1 LTRSPVSADMVIPY
15 IIAALVGY
23 LLGGINSAIIVGKLS
38 GVDVR
43 EHGSKNAG
51 LTNAVRV
58 LGKKKALFVL
68 LGDVLKGV
76 LACVFGIVLATDTP
90 SVMLLAG
97 LMCVIGHN
105 WPVYFGFK
113 GGKGAL
119 TSVTVLFF
127 ADYRIALILIGV
139 FILLVALTRYVSL
152 GSMTGAVLLP
162 VFGIVFRKGL
172 DFFIF
177 SMILAVMLVWRHRG
191 NIQRLIKG
199 EESKLDLKKK

>member
-1 LTRSPVSADMVIPY
+1 MVIPY

-76 LACVFGIVLATDTP
+76 LACVFGIVLAPDTP

-127 ADYRIALILIGV
+127 ADYRIAVILIGV

>member
-1 LTRSPVSADMVIPY
+1 MVIPY

-76 LACVFGIVLATDTP
+76 LACVFGIVLAPDTP

>member
-1 LTRSPVSADMVIPY
+1 MVIPY

-76 LACVFGIVLATDTP
+76 LACVFGIVLAPDTP

-139 FILLVALTRYVSL
+139 FILLVVLTRYVSL

>member
-1 LTRSPVSADMVIPY
+1 MVIPY

-76 LACVFGIVLATDTP
+76 LACVFGIVLAPDTP

-127 ADYRIALILIGV
+127 ADFRIALILIGV

>member
-1 LTRSPVSADMVIPY
+1 MVIPY

-76 LACVFGIVLATDTP
+76 LACVFGIVLAPDTP
-90 SVMLLAG
+90 SVMLLA
-97 LMCVIGHN
+97 LYVRYRAQLTCIL
-105 WPVYFGFK
+105 WFK

-119 TSVTVLFF
+119 TSVTVLF
-127 ADYRIALILIGV
+127 ADYRIAL
-139 FILLVALTRYVSL
+139 F
-152 GSMTGAVLLP
+152 
-162 VFGIVFRKGL
+162 
-172 DFFIF
+172 
-177 SMILAVMLVWRHRG
+177 
-191 NIQRLIKG
+191 
-199 EESKLDLKKK
+199 

>member
-1 LTRSPVSADMVIPY
+1 
-15 IIAALVGY
+15 
-23 LLGGINSAIIVGKLS
+23 VGKLS

-76 LACVFGIVLATDTP
+76 LACVFGIVLAPDTP